1 MFCKSQG
8 SLVAFSMLAI
18 GLLLVPAWSRAAE
31 DHVVKSVELHN
42 AIVAASEARQS
53 DMAKIRALFSSNAGK
68 KALNSL
74 KIDSQKIETAVAFL
88 NDEELARLAA
98 RAEKIQADFSA
109 GALSNQ
115 ELTYVVI
122 ALATAVIILVIV
134 VA

>member
-1 MFCKSQG
+1 MVGNSQRL
-8 SLVAFSMLAI
+8 LVASMIIAI
-18 GLLLVPAWSRAAE
+18 GPLLVPVQVGAAE

-42 AIVAASEARQS
+42 AIVAASEARQN
-53 DMAKIRALFSSNAGK
+53 DIAKIRTFLSSDAGK
-68 KALNSL
+68 KALNL
-74 KIDSQKIETAVAFL
+74 VKIDSRKIENAVALL

-98 RAEKIQADFSA
+98 RAEKIQDDFSA

-115 ELTYVVI
+115 ELTYIVI

>member
-1 MFCKSQG
+1 MVCKSQG
-8 SLVAFSMLAI
+8 SLVAYTMLV
-18 GLLLVPAWSRAAE
+18 GLLLVAAWGRAAE
-31 DHVVKSVELHN
+31 DHVVKPVELHN
-42 AIVAASEARQS
+42 AIVAASEARQN
-53 DMAKIRALFSSNAGK
+53 DMAKIRELFSSNAGK

-74 KIDSQKIETAVAFL
+74 KIDSRKIETAVTFL

-98 RAEKIQADFSA
+98 RAEKIQEDLFA

-115 ELTYVVI
+115 ELTYIVI

>member
-1 MFCKSQG
+1 MVRNSQR
-8 SLVAFSMLAI
+8 LAFMIIVIGPLLAP
-18 GLLLVPAWSRAAE
+18 VCVRAAE

-42 AIVAASEARQS
+42 AIVAASEARQN
-53 DMAKIRALFSSNAGK
+53 DIAKIRTLLSSDAGK
-68 KALNSL
+68 TALGSA
-74 KIDSQKIETAVAFL
+74 KIDARKIEKAIALL

-98 RAEKIQADFSA
+98 RAEKIQEDFYA

-115 ELTYVVI
+115 ELTYIVI